1 MSATGPLSAGP
12 RSGGRTPAW
21 ELRATPTT
29 AEETQALGAALGRI
43 LEAGDLVVL
52 TGALG
57 AGKTTFTQGLGAG
70 LGVRGGIISPTFVLV
85 RIHPNLPDGPRPGG
99 PDLVHVDGYRLEGE
113 GEVEDLDL
121 ENWADSSVT
130 VVEWGRGLVEGLAE
144 SWLDIE
150 LDRGPLPGI
159 GGGAAGA
166 DPEVDFD
173 PTGAEASVDEEYDDD
188 EPRLVVVRG
197 FGPRWGEPP
206 ALPGATAPER
216 SGDAR

>member
-1 MSATGPLSAGP
+1 MSAGGPARLGSAP
-12 RSGGRTPAW
+12 SW
-21 ELRATPTT
+21 ELRARPTT
-29 AEETQALGAALGRI
+29 AEETQALGAELGRV
-43 LEAGDLVVL
+43 LEAGDVVVL

-85 RIHPNLPDGPRPGG
+85 RIHPNLREGPRPGG
-99 PDLVHVDGYRLEGE
+99 PDLVHVDAYRLEGE

-121 ENWADSSVT
+121 ENWADTSVT

-150 LDRGPLPGI
+150 LERGPLPVPA
-159 GGGAAGA
+159 GGAASA

-173 PTGAEASVDEEYDDD
+173 PEGAEATVDEQYDDD

-197 FGPRWGEPP
+197 FGPRWAEPP
-206 ALPGATAPER
+206 ALPGAVADAIPAGGSGEAP
-216 SGDAR
+216 

>member
-1 MSATGPLSAGP
+1 MSTASPP
-12 RSGGRTPAW
+12 SGDPTPAW
-21 ELRATPTT
+21 ELRARPTT
-29 AEETQALGAALGRI
+29 AEETQALGAALGRV

-85 RIHPNLPDGPRPGG
+85 RIHPNLTDGPRPGG
-99 PDLVHVDGYRLEGE
+99 PDLVHVDAYRLEGE
-113 GEVEDLDL
+113 AEVEDLDL
-121 ENWADSSVT
+121 ENWADTSVT
-130 VVEWGRGLVEGLAE
+130 VVEWGRGLVEDLAE

-150 LDRGPLPGI
+150 LERGPLPAAA
-159 GGGAAGA
+159 GGAAGA

-173 PTGAEASVDEEYDDD
+173 PAGAEATVDEEYDDD

-206 ALPGATAPER
+206 ALPGAVAAEG
-216 SGDAR
+216 SEDAR